1 MAAAANAV
9 LKSFRISLCSNVA
22 DALISHIP
30 DDARPSDRLTHEI
43 GLPEELREQLVE
55 LIETDVDPE
64 GDELLRRRVGDEA
77 AARLPARTRLFL
89 ATALLQFESM
99 GKSPCIDYAPVS
111 VQVVKALEF
120 EMRELVG
127 AAVRGFSAPSEPQS
141 LSREEETLFHV
152 LADRRQ
158 MVSLGSITYAFK
170 AMRNAKAGILRHA
183 ASQLNI
189 FGMLDLTT
197 PRTVKLLL
205 NDVLNRYRNGGA
217 HEQAISY
224 VTCEEGISALMGNQD
239 QPGLILQV
247 SRWRDQSAK

>member
-1 MAAAANAV
+1 
-9 LKSFRISLCSNVA
+9 
-22 DALISHIP
+22 
-30 DDARPSDRLTHEI
+30 
-43 GLPEELREQLVE
+43 
-55 LIETDVDPE
+55 
-64 GDELLRRRVGDEA
+64 
-77 AARLPARTRLFL
+77 
-89 ATALLQFESM
+89 
-99 GKSPCIDYAPVS
+99 
-111 VQVVKALEF
+111 
-120 EMRELVG
+120 MRELVG

-217 HEQAISY
+217 HEQQVEVPPRRGRIPHRSILYDLGSTGPA
-224 VTCEEGISALMGNQD
+224 GRA
-239 QPGLILQV
+239 GLLGASLEVSSDGGVVRSSEPVRGLRWSDCRGRILIPVQV
-247 SRWRDQSAK
+247 RPMSELRDVMIKSPWRKM